1 MYELSNTIYNTSSK
15 ELNTTL
21 ENIVYNNNVCIEF
34 VTENGEVY
42 EYNTK
47 GFGCLLGR
55 NNSNID
61 EYKVKL
67 YNSDEDMKA
76 VKLVNPDYKSE
87 ALLYGIRQSNGY
99 VYIFTMLEDINATS
113 IILKNQLIY
122 IMFIALLFAV
132 LIAFFLSKRITKPI
146 EEITDKSK
154 KLADGDYSVIFER
167 NGITEIDDLADTLN
181 YLESEISKTDEF
193 RRDLMANV
201 SHDLKTPLTMI
212 KAYSE
217 MIRDISYKNKKKREE
232 HLDIIISE
240 TDRLNILVND
250 ILTLSKLQAN
260 SEVLNYE
267 EFDLNKEI
275 SNIVKHYDIIK
286 ETESYIITYNG
297 CENALV
303 YADRNKINQVIY
315 NLINNAINYTG
326 DDNTVNINLRDIGES
341 YIFEVIDHGKGID
354 PEDIDYIWD
363 KYYKKEKNHKRNVV
377 GTGLGLSIVKNIL
390 TIHNFKFGVNITFSV
405 YTLYAIL
412 FSSHIFMISNTFS
425 FFMQFL

>member
-21 ENIVYNNNVCIEF
+21 ENIVYNNNVCVEF
-34 VTENGEVY
+34 VTDNGEVY

-260 SEVLNYE
+260 SEVLACNL
-267 EFDLNKEI
+267 DNVKI
-275 SNIVKHYDIIK
+275 SFTKM
-286 ETESYIITYNG
+286 
-297 CENALV
+297 
-303 YADRNKINQVIY
+303 
-315 NLINNAINYTG
+315 
-326 DDNTVNINLRDIGES
+326 
-341 YIFEVIDHGKGID
+341 
-354 PEDIDYIWD
+354 
-363 KYYKKEKNHKRNVV
+363 
-377 GTGLGLSIVKNIL
+377 
-390 TIHNFKFGVNITFSV
+390 
-405 YTLYAIL
+405 L
-412 FSSHIFMISNTFS
+412 F
-425 FFMQFL
+425 

>member
-390 TIHNFKFGVNITFSV
+390 TIHNFKFGVNSVKKHGSTF
-405 YTLYAIL
+405 YFEIPK
-412 FSSHIFMISNTFS
+412 IKKCK
-425 FFMQFL
+425 

>member
-21 ENIVYNNNVCIEF
+21 ENIVYNNNVCVEF
-34 VTENGEVY
+34 VTDNGEVY

-232 HLDIIISE
+232 HLDIIIAE

-390 TIHNFKFGVNITFSV
+390 TIHNFKFGVNSVKKQGSTF
-405 YTLYAIL
+405 YFEIPK
-412 FSSHIFMISNTFS
+412 IKKCK
-425 FFMQFL
+425 